1 MKFLAFNG
9 LRLQAK
15 ILLLSLVPMVVAVLV
30 LTLWSAV
37 ERTAVTDHSLEQQR
51 QAMIG
56 MREQGMRNATEV
68 ARSAIRPLLSMD
80 DQAEAKRRAKQM
92 LLGMEFGEDGY
103 LFAYD
108 FQGNKVANANNPN
121 DNSWNQ
127 QDADGQYLV
136 RDMVHI
142 AQDQG
147 DGPYQYKWLHPGTG
161 EVETKYGYVVA
172 VPEWEWVIG
181 TGVYITDID
190 ADMAAIEAAARADQ
204 RRALMVTALAGGGLL
219 VVVGV
224 LATWL
229 VRRVVKPIRDT
240 AGAMEDIARGKGDL
254 TRRLAVTGDDEVGEL
269 ARQFNAFVSRMQDTL
284 REVRDTTGSVN
295 GAADEIASG
304 SEELATR
311 TEQSAASLQETSA
324 SMEEITA
331 TVDHTADSAERASTM
346 VGSAARVAG
355 EGGRAMQ
362 EVETTMAAIDESAA
376 RIAEII
382 GLIDGIAFQTNILAL
397 NASVEAARA
406 GEHGRGFAV
415 VAQEV
420 RNLAGRSGEASAEI
434 RGLID
439 TSVTRTRQGSELVRR
454 AGATMKEI
462 VDSVTP
468 VSELIAD
475 ISTGAREQS
484 RGIGQVNTAV
494 AEMDAMTQ
502 QNAAMVQQTSASAV
516 EMRRHAERLD
526 TLIKSFVL

>member
-1 MKFLAFNG
+1 MKPFAFKG

-15 ILLLSLVPMVVAVLV
+15 ILLLSLVPLV
-30 LTLWSAV
+30 LAVFALTAWSAM
-37 ERTAVTDHSLEQQR
+37 ERARATEQSLERQR
-51 QAMIG
+51 QAMIQ
-56 MREQGMRNATEV
+56 MRELGIRSAAEV
-68 ARSAIRPLLSMD
+68 ARSSIQPLLNMD
-80 DQAEAKRRAKQM
+80 DQAEAQRRAKEM
-92 LLGMEFGEDGY
+92 ILGMKFDGDSY

-108 FQGNKVANANNPN
+108 YQGNKVANANNPSS
-121 DNSWNQ
+121 NSWDL
-127 QDADGQYLV
+127 QDADGKYLV
-136 RDMVHI
+136 RDMVRI
-142 AQDQG
+142 AREQG

-161 EVETKYGYVVA
+161 KVETKYAYLVS

-190 ADMAAIEAAARADQ
+190 ADMAAIEATARAEL
-204 RRALMVTALAGGGLL
+204 RRSIL
-219 VVVGV
+219 VGV
-224 LATWL
+224 LAGAALLAVVGILAVGL
-229 VRRVVKPIRDT
+229 VRRVARPIGDT
-240 AGAMEDIARGKGDL
+240 ARAMEDIARGRGDL
-254 TRRLAVTGDDEVGEL
+254 TRRLTVSGNDEVGEL
-269 ARQFNAFVSRMQDTL
+269 ARQFNAFVSRMQDAL

-295 GAADEIASG
+295 QAAGEIATG

-331 TVDHTADSAERASTM
+331 TVNHTADSAERASTM
-346 VGSAARVAG
+346 VEGAARVAG

-362 EVETTMAAIDESAA
+362 EVETTMASIDEAAA

-415 VAQEV
+415 VAEEV
-420 RNLAGRSGEASAEI
+420 RNLAGRSGDAAAEI

-468 VSELIAD
+468 VSELIGD

-494 AEMDAMTQ
+494 AEMDVMTQ
-502 QNAAMVQQTSASAV
+502 QNAAMVQQTSSSAA

-526 TLIKSFVL
+526 KLIQSFVL

>member
-1 MKFLAFNG
+1 MKPFSFSG

-15 ILLLSLVPMVVAVLV
+15 ILLLSLVPLLVAVLV
-30 LTLWSAV
+30 LTLWSTLDRAAAT
-37 ERTAVTDHSLEQQR
+37 RQTLEQER

-56 MREQGMRNATEV
+56 MRQLGMRNLTEA
-68 ARSAIRPLLSMD
+68 ARSAIRPLVKMD
-80 DQAEAKRRAKQM
+80 DRAEAQRRAKE
-92 LLGMEFGEDGY
+92 LLSSMGFDGDNY
-103 LFAYD
+103 LFTYD
-108 FQGNKVANANNPN
+108 FQGNRIANANSSK
-121 DNSWNQ
+121 DNAWDQ
-127 QDADGQYLV
+127 KDADGTYLIRGMV
-136 RDMVHI
+136 EVARDH
-142 AQDQG
+142 G
-147 DGPYQYKWLHPGTG
+147 EGPYQYKWFHPGTR
-161 EVETKYGYVVA
+161 EVETKYSYIVSI
-172 VPEWEWVIG
+172 PEWNWMIG
-181 TGVYITDID
+181 AGVYVTDID
-190 ADMAAIEAAARADQ
+190 QSMAAIEAAALEEQ
-204 RRALMVTALAGGGLL
+204 RHALMVNILAGLALL
-219 VVVGV
+219 VIVGV
-224 LATWL
+224 VAGWL

-240 AGAMEDIARGKGDL
+240 ADAMAGIAEGRGDL
-254 TRRLAVTGDDEVGEL
+254 TRRLAVTGNDEVGEL
-269 ARQFNAFVSRMQDTL
+269 ARQFNAFVSRMQDAL
-284 REVRDTTGSVN
+284 REVRDTSGSVS

-311 TEQSAASLQETSA
+311 SEQSAASLQETSA
-324 SMEEITA
+324 SMEQITA
-331 TVDHTADSAERASTM
+331 TVDHTADSAEQASAM
-346 VGSAARVAG
+346 VTSAARVAG

-362 EVETTMAAIDESAA
+362 EVESTMAAIDESAV

-415 VAQEV
+415 VAHEV
-420 RNLAGRSGEASAEI
+420 GNLAGRAGEAAGEI

-454 AGATMKEI
+454 AGATMTEI

-468 VSELIAD
+468 VSELIGD

-502 QNAAMVQQTSASAV
+502 RNAAMVQQTSASAA

-526 TLIKSFVL
+526 TLINSFVL

>member
-1 MKFLAFNG
+1 MKPFAFQG

-15 ILLLSLVPMVVAVLV
+15 ILLLSLVPLMVAVLA
-30 LTLWSAV
+30 LTTWSAL
-37 ERTAVTDHSLEQQR
+37 ERARATDHSLAQQR
-51 QAMIG
+51 QAMIA
-56 MREQGMRNATEV
+56 MRERGIRSAAEV
-68 ARSAIRPLLSMD
+68 ARSAIRPLLNMAD
-80 DQAEAKRRAKQM
+80 EEEAQRLAKRM
-92 LLGMEFGEDGY
+92 ILGMKFDGDSY

-108 FQGNKVANANNPN
+108 FRGNKVANANNPSS
-121 DNSWNQ
+121 NSWDL
-127 QDADGQYLV
+127 QDANGQYIV
-136 RDMVHI
+136 RDMVQV
-142 AQDQG
+142 ARDQG
-147 DGPYQYKWLHPGTG
+147 EGPYQYKWLHPGTG
-161 EVETKYGYVVA
+161 KVETKYGYLVS
-172 VPEWEWVIG
+172 VPEWNWVIG

-190 ADMAAIEAAARADQ
+190 EDMAVIEAAARAEL
-204 RRALMVTALAGGGLL
+204 RRSVT
-219 VVVGV
+219 VGV
-224 LATWL
+224 LAGVALLLGVGVLAVWL
-229 VRRVVKPIRDT
+229 VRRVVRPIRDT
-240 AGAMEDIARGKGDL
+240 ARAMEDIARGKGDL
-254 TRRLAVTGDDEVGEL
+254 TRRLTVSGDDEVGEL
-269 ARQFNAFVSRMQDTL
+269 ARQFNAFVSRMQDAL

-295 GAADEIASG
+295 RAADEIASG

-331 TVDHTADSAERASTM
+331 TVSHTADSAERASTM
-346 VGSAARVAG
+346 VGDAARVAG

-362 EVETTMAAIDESAA
+362 EVQTTMASIDEAA
-376 RIAEII
+376 GRIAEII

-420 RNLAGRSGEASAEI
+420 RNLAGRSGEAAAEI

-494 AEMDAMTQ
+494 AEMDSMTQ
-502 QNAAMVQQTSASAV
+502 QNAAMVQQTSAAAV
-516 EMRRHAERLD
+516 TMRGHAERLD